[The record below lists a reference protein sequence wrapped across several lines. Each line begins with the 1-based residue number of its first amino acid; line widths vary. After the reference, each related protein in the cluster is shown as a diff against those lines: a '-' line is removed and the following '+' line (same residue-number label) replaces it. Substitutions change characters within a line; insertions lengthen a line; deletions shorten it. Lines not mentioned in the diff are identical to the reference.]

1 MSRSGFGRGK
11 VILLGEHA
19 VVHGEP
25 ALAGALARGV
35 RAVAAPGAPCLRV
48 AAWGLVARPDGAAP
62 VDRAFAVILEATGA
76 GAAAVT
82 ADAELPV
89 GAGLGSSAALA
100 AAVARA
106 LCADAARVA
115 DAVAASER
123 IFHGN
128 PSGLDAALALGGGFG
143 RFTRAGGLE
152 RFAAAPV
159 PLCVA
164 NTGRRRDTGALVAG
178 VGARLRDRPAE
189 TGALLRSIGLLVDE
203 GVAALRAGRLADLG
217 AVMDRNQA
225 ALAEVGVSCAEIETA
240 CGLAR
245 RAGALGAKLTGA
257 GGGGCVVALAPGREE
272 AVLAAWRAA
281 GLEAF
286 AAEVGFENGSP

>member
-1 MSRSGFGRGK
+1 MSGSGFGRGK

-35 RAVAAPGAPCLRV
+35 RAEAAAGAAHLRV
-48 AAWGLVARPDGAAP
+48 AAWGLEARPDGAAP
-62 VDRAFAVILEATGA
+62 VDRAFAAILAATGA
-76 GAAAVT
+76 GEAAVT
-82 ADAELPV
+82 ADAEIPV

-106 LCADAARVA
+106 LCSDEARVA

-128 PSGLDAALALGGGFG
+128 PSGIDAAMALGGGFG
-143 RFTRAGGLE
+143 RFTRGGGLE

-159 PLCVA
+159 RLCVA

-178 VGARLRDRPAE
+178 VSARLRDRPAA
-189 TGALLRSIGLLVDE
+189 TAALLRAIGALVDQ
-203 GVAALRAGRLADLG
+203 GVTALREGRLTSLG
-217 AVMDRNQA
+217 EVMDRNQA
-225 ALAEVGVSCAEIETA
+225 ALAEVGVSCSEIETA
-240 CGLAR
+240 CELAR

-286 AAEVGFENGSP
+286 AAEVGFQHGSQ

>member
-1 MSRSGFGRGK
+1 MSRSGLGRGK

-35 RAVAAPGAPCLRV
+35 RAVAAPGAAHLRV
-48 AAWGLVARPDGAAP
+48 AAWGLEARPDGVAP
-62 VDRAFAVILEATGA
+62 VDRAFAAILEATGA
-76 GAAAVT
+76 GGAAVT
-82 ADAELPV
+82 ADADIPV
-89 GAGLGSSAALA
+89 SAGLGSSAALA
-100 AAVARA
+100 AAVARS
-106 LCADAARVA
+106 LCADEARVA

-123 IFHGN
+123 VFHGN
-128 PSGLDAALALGGGFG
+128 PSGIDAALALGGGFG
-143 RFTRAGGLE
+143 RFTRDGGL
-152 RFAAAPV
+152 RRVAAAPIR
-159 PLCVA
+159 LCVA
-164 NTGRRRDTGALVAG
+164 NTGRRRDTGALVAS
-178 VGARLRDRPAE
+178 VGARLCDRPAE
-189 TGALLRSIGLLVDE
+189 TAALLRSIGVLVDE
-203 GVAALRAGRLADLG
+203 GIAALQSGHLAALG
-217 AVMDRNQA
+217 SLMDRNHA

-272 AVLAAWRAA
+272 AVLAAWHAA

-286 AAEVGFENGSP
+286 AAEVGFQNGSP